1 MVEIAIRGADV
12 MWYLLAADFTLVV
25 HLLFI
30 GFAVGGSFLAWRW
43 RPLIWVQQPR
53 RACQASCPVTCR
65 KLPKFRVRGRSR
77 PAFSP

>member
-43 RPLIWVQQPR
+43 RRLIWVQL
-53 RACQASCPVTCR
+53 PVMVTA
-65 KLPKFRVRGRSR
+65 LW
-77 PAFSP
+77 